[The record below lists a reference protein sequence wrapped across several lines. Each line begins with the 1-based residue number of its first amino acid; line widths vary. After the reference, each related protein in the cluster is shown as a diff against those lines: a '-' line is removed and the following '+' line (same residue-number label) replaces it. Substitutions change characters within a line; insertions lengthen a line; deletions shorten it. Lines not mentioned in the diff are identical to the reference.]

1 MNFNVYIED
10 ELGAELDACAHQIGK
25 TRNAI
30 IREALKDWV
39 NNHSV
44 RQWPAA
50 ILDFQ
55 GLKKAS
61 QQREVK
67 SVGES
72 LTS

>member
-10 ELGAELDACAHQIGK
+10 ELGAELDVCAGQIGK

-39 NNHSV
+39 NQHSV

-55 GLKKAS
+55 GIKKAS
-61 QQREVK
+61 QQREVRSAEEK
-67 SVGES
+67 